1 MTHRIT
7 LQLMQMML
15 ALVQALMTSRM
26 ELALENLALRQQVA
40 TLKRERPRP
49 MLTALDRLFWVALR
63 DRWSDWA
70 NALIIVRPETVV
82 RWHQAAFKR
91 HWTRLS
97 GSGKAPG
104 RPRVSKETRTLIR
117 KMATGNPTWGAP
129 RIHAELLKLGIDL
142 GEATV
147 SRYLPKRPPEP
158 DKVDRWKAFLKNH
171 MPEIAAMDFV
181 TIPTASFKVLY
192 CLFFIH
198 HDRRRILHFN
208 VTANPTA
215 SWVLQQLRE
224 VFFDDPR
231 ICYLIHDRDSKFAGV
246 AEWLKSAGAKSVLT
260 SYRSPWQNGIC
271 ERWALTLRRELL
283 DHVVVF
289 NEAHAQ
295 RLISEFVAY
304 YNEDRCHL
312 TLNKDS
318 PQPRPVRTRPSSDAQ
333 VIAIPRVGGIHHRYE
348 WLDAA

>member
-1 MTHRIT
+1 MAPRIV

-15 ALVQALMTSRM
+15 ALFQALMASRM

-40 TLKRERPRP
+40 ALKQDRPRP
-49 MLTALDRLFWVALR
+49 LLTDMDRLFWVALR
-63 DRWSDWA
+63 ERWSDWA
-70 NALIIVRPETVV
+70 NALIIVKPETVV

-91 HWTRLS
+91 HWTKLS
-97 GSGKAPG
+97 GSGKTTG
-104 RPRVSKETRTLIR
+104 RPRVPKQTRALICR
-117 KMATGNPTWGAP
+117 MATENTWGAP
-129 RIHAELLKLGIDL
+129 RIHAELLKLGIDV

-147 SRYLPKRPPEP
+147 SRYLPKRPSDP
-158 DKVDRWKAFLKNH
+158 DKVERWKAFLTNH
-171 MPEIAAMDFV
+171 MPDIAAMDFV

-215 SWVLQQLRE
+215 AWVHQQLRE

-231 ICYLIHDRDSKFAGV
+231 IKYLVHDRDSKFAGV
-246 AEWLKSAGAKSVLT
+246 TEWLKSADAESVLT

-271 ERWALTLRRELL
+271 ERWVLTLRRELL

-289 NEAHAQ
+289 NEAHAR
-295 RLISEFVAY
+295 RLISEFIAY
-304 YNEDRCHL
+304 YHEDRCHL
-312 TLNKDS
+312 ALNKDS
-318 PQPRPVRTRPSSDAQ
+318 PNPRPVQARPSEDAK
-333 VIAIPRVGGIHHRYE
+333 VIAIPRFGGLHHRYE
-348 WLDAA
+348 WRDAA